1 MVNSKWELSKEEYYQ
16 LLRLDNEQT
25 RNHNIKL
32 FKDMLSNYYN
42 KKIRL
47 RSEEYSNIQKLLR
60 RYNLHKSG
68 NSLIRDL
75 ADININAKYVHN
87 NNYIVIYD

>member
-1 MVNSKWELSKEEYYQ
+1 MVNSKWEVSKEDYYQ
-16 LLRLDNEQT
+16 LLKLENEQT
-25 RNHNIKL
+25 RNHNIKQ